1 MTQSTLEACKAAIGA
16 WQQAFNRQDAA
27 GCAAQYQEDAIMEA
41 RPMGTFK
48 GRAQIQAFWQ
58 QIIDGGYCDVDYTD
72 VEWQK
77 VDDNSYILTSKWTM
91 NKAYGVVNRELWVLQ
106 ADGSAKLKEDDF
118 EIQGER

>member
-1 MTQSTLEACKAAIGA
+1 MTQSTLQACKAGISA

-27 GCAAQYQEDAIMEA
+27 GCAAQYEEDAVMEA

-48 GRAQIQAFWQ
+48 GQEEIQAFWQ
-58 QIIDGGYCDVDYTD
+58 QIIDGGYSDVDYTH
-72 VEWQK
+72 VEWQQ

-91 NKAYGVVNRELWVLQ
+91 NKVYGVVHRELWVLQ
-106 ADGSAKLKEDDF
+106 DDGSAKLKEDDF

>member
-91 NKAYGVVNRELWVLQ
+91 NKAYGVVHSELWVLQ

>member
-1 MTQSTLEACKAAIGA
+1 MTQSTLKACKAAIGA

-27 GCAAQYQEDAIMEA
+27 GCATQYQEDAIMEA

-91 NKAYGVVNRELWVLQ
+91 NKAYGVVHRELWVLQ
-106 ADGSAKLKEDDF
+106 PDGSAKLKEDDF